1 MRLGRLIFRVTVG
14 GLFIGHGTQKL
25 LGWFGGPGLDG
36 ASGFMDSL
44 GLRPGRR
51 NAIAAS
57 TTETVG
63 GAMLVAGALTPV
75 AAAGLIGTMFTA
87 ARTVHLSNGVWNSD
101 GGYEFPLTLIAA
113 LVLLVDGGPGE
124 PSVDAALGIHETG
137 PYWALAALAAG
148 AAGSAAAIQ
157 LGGGSPQP
165 GPEAAQQAAE
175 VTGAASPTG

>member
-1 MRLGRLIFRVTVG
+1 MHFGRLFFRVAVG
-14 GLFIGHGTQKL
+14 GLFMGHGAQKL

-36 ASGFMDSL
+36 ASGFMESL

-51 NAIAAS
+51 NALAAS

-75 AAAGLIGTMFTA
+75 AAAGLIATMFTA
-87 ARTVHLSNGVWNSD
+87 ARTVHLSNGFWNSD
-101 GGYEFPLTLIAA
+101 GGYEFNLA
-113 LVLLVDGGPGE
+113 LVAGLVALVDGGPGE
-124 PSVDAALGIHETG
+124 PSVDAALGLDGTG
-137 PYWALAALAAG
+137 SKWALAALVAG

-157 LGGGSPQP
+157 LGGGTPQP
-165 GPEAAQQAAE
+165 GPEAATQAAE